1 MTIINMPCNPA
12 NYGGFRAQSVRYIV
26 IHFTAG
32 KNDTAKNNGTY
43 FAREA
48 VGASAHFF
56 VDETTVVN
64 SVPEDRVAY
73 HCGGYTYYH
82 PECRNGNSIG
92 VEICTKWENGQYA
105 FAPETVANA
114 QELVRELMEKYDVPI
129 ENVIRH
135 YDVTEKNCP
144 APFVG
149 AGKGEWLIFKE
160 ALKVKRY
167 NKVEELP
174 DWAVATI
181 QKLVDNGI
189 LQGNGEGLDLSH
201 DMVRMLVILDRAGM
215 LK

>member
-12 NYGGFRAQSVRYIV
+12 NYGGFRAQRVAYIV

-32 KNDTAKNNGTY
+32 KNDTAKNNGAY
-43 FAREA
+43 FGREA

-92 VEICTKWENGQYA
+92 VEICTKWENGEYS
-105 FAPETVANA
+105 FAPEAVANA
-114 QELVRELMEKYDVPI
+114 QELVRYLMKAYNVPV
-129 ENVIRH
+129 ERVIRH
-135 YDVTEKNCP
+135 FDVTHKNCP

-149 AGKGEWLIFKE
+149 TGQAAWEEFKGGLTMYQKFEN
-160 ALKVKRY
+160 V
-167 NKVEELP
+167 P
-174 DWAVATI
+174 DWAKPSI
-181 QKLVDNGI
+181 QKVIDAGALKGDE
-189 LQGNGEGLDLSH
+189 QGNLNLSGDLT
-201 DMVRMLVILDRAGM
+201 RTLVVLDRLGK
-215 LK
+215 LD